1 MTKPHRPLSIR
12 GTSMSAPL
20 SPAGW
25 KMLFDPMNSK
35 ATEPITATVNAF
47 GQTLRGEFGEDA
59 LRASYELH
67 SYHLARDH
75 TKAYHVAG
83 SQVPIRFRL
92 YLPMDKHN
100 RVQVGWSWAGLVE
113 RKPML
118 VQPWEL
124 LGGWNLDWQWLAG
137 ESYDVSASFQLKDD
151 DGVREIGKLTIE
163 CRAIVERIEQ
173 LDPMSHLCGVA
184 GGNGVVAVDMVSVG
198 DVVRRFVEY
207 R

>member
-1 MTKPHRPLSIR
+1 MPITRNRREMPTTK
-12 GTSMSAPL
+12 T
-20 SPAGW
+20 
-25 KMLFDPMNSK
+25 
-35 ATEPITATVNAF
+35 TEPITATVNAF

-59 LRASYELH
+59 LRVQYQRQSYQFIGDPLN
-67 SYHLARDH
+67 LGW
-75 TKAYHVAG
+75 VAG
-83 SQVPIRFRL
+83 RQVPIRFRV
-92 YLPMDKHN
+92 YLPIDKHN

-118 VQPWEL
+118 VRPWEL

-151 DGVREIGKLTIE
+151 DGVREIVKLTIE
-163 CRAIVERIEQ
+163 CRAIAERIEQ
-173 LDPMSHLCGVA
+173 LDPMSHLCGVV
-184 GGNGVVAVDMVSVG
+184 GGNGVVAVDMASVG